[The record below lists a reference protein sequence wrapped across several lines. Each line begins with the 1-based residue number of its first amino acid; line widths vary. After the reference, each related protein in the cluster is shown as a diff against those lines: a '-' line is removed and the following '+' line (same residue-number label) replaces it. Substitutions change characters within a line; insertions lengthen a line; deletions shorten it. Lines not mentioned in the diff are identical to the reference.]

1 MNTIKKCITKWDK
14 LIDQYDKNAKEM
26 QKQIVQVLKSGWNPE
41 NPSSITVEEMKEI
54 IDRTGIF

>member
-26 QKQIVQVLKSGWNPE
+26 QKQIVQVLKSGWNSE